1 MARLMSEAELAAK
14 NARNR
19 KAWTT
24 DAIKPKGP
32 IVQKAEYKQAIGP
45 TVIVDCATEPARIT
59 TINLKP
65 AQVAHVSKTGK
76 VGKFRPIPSVVKPS
90 KYKNK
95 KTEVDGILFDSK
107 KEAAR
112 WLELK
117 ALEASNRI
125 AFLRRQVRVPLIVGR
140 EVIAH
145 WVADFE
151 YYESHDVSKV
161 WEDVKSDYTRKLP
174 VYRLKKK
181 LVKAIYGVDI
191 KET

>member
-1 MARLMSEAELAAK
+1 MKRVYTEQELLAK
-14 NARNR
+14 SAKNR
-19 KAWTT
+19 KAWE
-24 DAIKPKGP
+24 DAAKDVGTKIGGKMKQIKLSDHL
-32 IVQKAEYKQAIGP
+32 
-45 TVIVDCATEPARIT
+45 TH
-59 TINLKP
+59 
-65 AQVAHVSKTGK
+65 VAHVSKSGK
-76 VGKFRPIPSVVKPS
+76 VGKFRPIPSVKKPS
-90 KYKNK
+90 KYRNT
-95 KTEVDGILFDSK
+95 KTEVDGIVFDSK

-117 ALEASNRI
+117 ALEASGKISR
-125 AFLRRQVRVPLIVGR
+125 LCRQVRVPLKVNG
-140 EVIAH
+140 VVVAH

-151 YYESHDVSKV
+151 YQESVLDPLV

>member
-1 MARLMSEAELAAK
+1 MTRLTEAELAAK
-14 NARNR
+14 SARNR
-19 KAWTT
+19 KA
-24 DAIKPKGP
+24 
-32 IVQKAEYKQAIGP
+32 KAETWGTLAQLNNCEGALTIG
-45 TVIVDCATEPARIT
+45 
-59 TINLKP
+59 
-65 AQVAHVSKTGK
+65 GK
-76 VGKFRPIPSVVKPS
+76 DFPSVDHTSKVIAKAAPS
-90 KYKNK
+90 KYRNT

-117 ALEASNRI
+117 ALEASGEIRH
-125 AFLRRQVRVPLIVGR
+125 LSRQVRVPLVVNG
-140 EVIAH
+140 VSVAH

-151 YYESHDVSKV
+151 YAGRGVIGCEIGWGRI

-191 KET
+191 RET

>member
-1 MARLMSEAELAAK
+1 MKMSRLLTEAELAAK
-14 NARNR
+14 SARNR
-19 KAWTT
+19 KA
-24 DAIKPKGP
+24 
-32 IVQKAEYKQAIGP
+32 KAETWA
-45 TVIVDCATEPARIT
+45 
-59 TINLKP
+59 
-65 AQVAHVSKTGK
+65 SKTGI
-76 VGKFRPIPSVVKPS
+76 PIHVDKTPVRVSAIEQIDGTQVVDIFVPTKPS
-90 KYKNK
+90 KYKNT

-117 ALEASNRI
+117 ALEAAGKI
-125 AFLRRQVRVPLIVGR
+125 GFLERQVRVALKVNGT
-140 EVIAH
+140 VVAH

-151 YYESHDVSKV
+151 YVEEGKKDWT

-191 KET
+191 LES

>member
-1 MARLMSEAELAAK
+1 MTRPDEAELLAK
-14 NARNR
+14 SARNR
-19 KAWTT
+19 KA
-24 DAIKPKGP
+24 
-32 IVQKAEYKQAIGP
+32 KAETWGVTIDPGQSKMVSGMKMANDSSVKVHVGGVIGSS
-45 TVIVDCATEPARIT
+45 VI
-59 TINLKP
+59 N
-65 AQVAHVSKTGK
+65 VAHVSKTGK

-95 KTEVDGILFDSK
+95 KTEVDGIVFDSK

-117 ALEASNRI
+117 ALEAAGAIRRLS
-125 AFLRRQVRVPLIVGR
+125 RQVRIPL
-140 EVIAH
+140 EVNGTVVAH
-145 WVADFE
+145 WVADFA
-151 YYESHDVSKV
+151 YYEDLQMLRPV